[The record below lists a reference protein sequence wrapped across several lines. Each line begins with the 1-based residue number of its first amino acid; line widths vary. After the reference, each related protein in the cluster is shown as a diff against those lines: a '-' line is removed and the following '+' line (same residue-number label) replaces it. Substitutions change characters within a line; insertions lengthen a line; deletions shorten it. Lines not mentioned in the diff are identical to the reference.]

1 MLEEED
7 RWDKLKS
14 WANVQHDIQTR
25 LQAPDKFDQ
34 SVSLH
39 HGPQLYHTLRH
50 PSHIKCMTHFTSNVG
65 ENFVTHYRIGTM
77 DHFSV
82 WNMESRDRDAACNQ
96 RRFNIDAEVTTLM
109 FVPKHRVYLGFG
121 SDLVMRVYTDA
132 MSGCKNVGS
141 IPCDTTILCMSYN
154 KDTDEVYAGG
164 IGVLEKWKFS
174 GSEHSAVA
182 QRGEMFETEL
192 RSDEWVIDI
201 KVDPRNKQMLALT
214 HDGIYVVSF
223 VSMKQ
228 THLLQNRHEGSLR
241 CCSFY
246 KQREYFITGGGDG
259 QVKVWNAVVF
269 TQVHVFYGHRGPITG
284 LQVHSTDPLLFSSS
298 MDGTVQIWRMD
309 NFSKFMRVDL
319 GDGIH
324 QMKLLGDEEFF
335 CQTEK
340 EIRIYNL
347 NQFYTLFAPVES
359 TVFKLQL
366 YPSVHGRASRVLCS
380 TEDGSVRFFSPVTG
394 ATITIVYPMPTF
406 QVLTSFAY
414 NRDKEKLLTI
424 LQNGDVLVFDCTTN
438 PSKAEEVWQAASVDE
453 EVTQLAVMALSY
465 KNLEDE
471 VVREI
476 VVFGGLKNGQVS
488 LLDADCCVMVKNL
501 QAHEGTITCMEATT
515 DIDDRGK
522 QILETNTTLV
532 TGGEEKSL
540 KVWSVIVK
548 PGHSGN
554 KITLEPLIK
563 IPCAGIPDLLS
574 VYENTLC
581 VTINSPDTK
590 LYLRMYRMDGRDLE
604 NVSSLQFTE
613 LHHAQDEEHT
623 QRMTALDKC
632 PLLGL
637 FATASE
643 DGYIKVWNRHNQL
656 VREMYFGEPLYG
668 LCFANARGDLLVGFQ
683 SHVCLIPLTN
693 FFPQNYLELISLQ
706 EFKDDL
712 REPPIPYSSKVKS
725 WFDPSKLPTFS
736 TTLSIRNQEKKD
748 PDIDQDILE
757 DIEDHSDSED
767 SLLDSPT
774 YKNYRLPKSKLNVQ
788 EENLLKELERKR
800 KSVVEPDVMQYTDFT
815 DIFNDLYKAEES
827 PQPTDVE
834 EGFESDIE
842 ETPRTKKSKKEK
854 RRKSMSSIPN
864 IHLLSPFEQALLKRK
879 PIIALDGYIPNSVIR
894 KQLSYRPPTPPQ
906 PQKRKDVW
914 RPKPVPKPMPKKEV
928 EEEEV
933 MDLYEL
939 ARRYRFDAGESDN
952 ESEADEPIVER
963 PCNRGRNKKSKK
975 VKKKVVD
982 DWSDGSDDDDEDEE
996 VIDDLMEDDSGVE
1009 MAESLVGSQ
1018 FSLLASGKP
1027 LQKPLVW
1034 GEPEPS
1040 TKKSILS
1047 PWKKMT
1053 SMVRTTSNLSST
1065 SSKRAYKPPSHR
1077 STPNTPTKYELP
1089 SIVKHQHQHQHFVKS
1104 KAFDFGNVFD
1114 IKGPH
1119 PKSGGPGSRE
1129 RTKSFRLSNMVVDE
1143 DSTDVRF
1150 KEKENRK
1157 KVIQV
1162 NDMEVMHKLMKED
1175 FFRDLKGT
1183 PSYESILQQLLTML
1197 DTDDADLHGK
1207 VCNYI
1212 LEIHEDVGISDVYL
1226 DRIIN
1231 KLSNQLTSGNIQTSI
1246 RKNGLSA
1253 LSVIGKSR
1261 QDVVATILPRLID
1274 SSTDIREEA
1283 AEALAALTGVTN
1295 KTELWNLMEEMG
1307 LQKTYSSKED
1317 EEEALKAL
1325 AMRLDVPYRPDS
1337 FTDWIGDWMD
1347 DMQSPAMYDV
1357 EDDLQLN
1364 DIEKAWGGREK
1375 RWKPESLYLSE
1386 SVSRASNRLK
1396 ELSFISD
1403 KSLLEEDRLS
1413 FLSFQ
1418 SEAEED
1424 SLSDI
1429 SEMEEN
1435 TNPSLEQPPGHLP
1448 GGIGGI
1454 ELCVGNQVLRIP
1466 EKLSQLLQ
1474 DTDPKGLFSHI
1485 QNPGTEEY
1493 TNQMAVIEQILRE
1506 NPDFS
1511 LSDLEFDSDLSGLTG
1526 AETQEEQ
1533 MRTEDSQM
1541 RTQEGQVRSQV
1552 GYSSLQNKLNDNKEW
1567 QNVENAGGTQEQ
1579 GVQVG
1584 NNLELTYEEEDRN
1597 LQKEERSVDGQDG
1610 KDLGGWTPGTTT
1622 RTRMDFRNEL
1632 ENLKESVDGQ
1642 GPQSPRRISRGRSDK
1657 EDTISTQND
1666 GFDPRDPHLHRYY
1679 RNQYKR
1685 PGSGRPIVGKR
1696 GGALDRF
1703 GRLGDVSD
1711 VDGHLRSQGELDS
1724 SITQPEDITT
1734 DSMSGQDSGIGGEL
1748 SVSTTSRS
1756 SKGQLVSSHPS
1767 FLSTERSQGH
1777 SSKGVGRKR
1786 SKLSDWSR
1794 TQLSPV
1800 KSSSS
1805 LHKSAMS
1812 TPRFSRDWQKFF
1824 NTPTAQERKRM
1835 DMVKKDFT
1843 EGKVKHP
1850 VSATINYISDDLPML
1865 PGEAGLRLLH
1875 KVKVGEKVDEKH
1887 EQRHQVEAIPGK
1899 LSSQTKN
1906 ENHGQAQYGIL
1917 SMQWITDIPVTN
1929 APYVST
1935 PRFQP
1940 RSEAGSSMS
1949 QVTERSQDAYTVKSM
1964 GRETSRLPR
1973 LAQKY
1978 SKLNVSSRE
1987 KSRRDTD
1994 DESFYLPS
2002 IPGAYTP
2009 DFVWE
2014 HPLPPPPPRESRT
2027 NVASINKQQEEY
2039 YKYYSL
2045 IKRNM
2050 QKYTSNV
2057 PSLPKVDIKQAIPTS
2072 KLQKSLTKMS
2082 KLSRGPS
2089 LFFPRITLNQ
2099 LISST

>member
-1 MLEEED
+1 MEDEE
-7 RWDKLKS
+7 RWDKVKN
-14 WANVQHDIQTR
+14 WVNVQHDIQTR
-25 LQAPDKFDQ
+25 LQKPDKFDQ
-34 SVSLH
+34 SVTLH

-50 PSHIKCMTHFTSNVG
+50 PAHIKCMTHFTSNVA

-77 DHFSV
+77 DHISI
-82 WNMESRDRDAACNQ
+82 WNMESRERDAVCNQ
-96 RRFNIDAEVTTLM
+96 KRFNIDAELTAMM

-121 SDLVMRVYTDA
+121 SDLIMRVYTDA
-132 MSGCKNVGS
+132 KSGCKNVGS

-164 IGVLEKWKFS
+164 IGILEKWMFS
-174 GSEHSAVA
+174 GSEHAAYV
-182 QRGEMFETEL
+182 QKREKFDTEI

-214 HDGIYVVSF
+214 YDGIYVVSF
-223 VSMKQ
+223 ISMKQ

-259 QVKVWNAVVF
+259 QVKVWNAVFF

-309 NFSKFMRVDL
+309 NFTKFMRVEL
-319 GDGIH
+319 GVGIQ

-359 TVFKLQL
+359 TVFKLKL
-366 YPSVHGRASRVLCS
+366 FPSVRGKPSRVIAS

-394 ATITIVYPMPTF
+394 ATITMIYPMPTF
-406 QVLTSFAY
+406 QVFSSFAY

-424 LQNGDVLVFDCTTN
+424 LQNGDVLVFNCDTN
-438 PSKAEEVWQAASVDE
+438 PCKAEEVWQPASPDE
-453 EVTQLAVMALSY
+453 EVTELSIMALSY
-465 KNLEDE
+465 SDIDGESTRE
-471 VVREI
+471 TVVL
-476 VVFGGLKNGQVS
+476 GGLKNGQIS
-488 LLDADCCVMVKNL
+488 LLDADQCVMVKNL
-501 QAHEGTITCMEATT
+501 QAHEGAITCMEAIT
-515 DIDDRGK
+515 DIDDSGF
-522 QILETNTTLV
+522 QILETNSTLV
-532 TGGEEKSL
+532 TGGQEKSL
-540 KVWSVIVK
+540 KVWSVKVK

-554 KITLEPLIK
+554 KIILEQLVK
-563 IPCAGIPDLLS
+563 IPCDGIPNLLS

-581 VTINSPDTK
+581 VTIDSPDTK
-590 LYLRMYRMDGRDLE
+590 LLLRMYRIDGRDLE
-604 NVSSLQFTE
+604 TTSSIHYTE
-613 LHHAQDEEHT
+613 LYHAQDEEHT
-623 QRMTALDKC
+623 ERMTALDKC
-632 PLLGL
+632 PLLGF

-656 VREMYFGEPLYG
+656 VREMYFGEPLFG
-668 LCFANARGDLLVGFQ
+668 LCFANARGDLLLGFQ
-683 SHVCLIPLTN
+683 NHICLIPLTN
-693 FFPQNYLELISLQ
+693 FFPQNYLELISHQ
-706 EFKDDL
+706 EFRDDL

-725 WFDPSKLPTFS
+725 WFDPSKLPIFS
-736 TTLSIRNQEKKD
+736 TNLTIRHQEKQD
-748 PDIDQDILE
+748 EDIDQGILE
-757 DIEDHSDSED
+757 DIEDLSDSDD
-767 SLLDSPT
+767 SFDVPVR
-774 YKNYRLPKSKLNVQ
+774 KNFRLPKSKLNL
-788 EENLLKELERKR
+788 EEEKILKELDKKR
-800 KSVVEPDVMQYTDFT
+800 HSISVEEPDFSQYMDST

-827 PQPTDVE
+827 PQPSDKEGIETDT
-834 EGFESDIE
+834 E
-842 ETPRTKKSKKEK
+842 ETPPKKSKKEK
-854 RRKSMSSIPN
+854 RRKSISSIPN
-864 IHLLSPFEQALLKRK
+864 IHMLTPFEQALLKRR

-894 KQLSYRPPTPPQ
+894 KQLGYRPPTPPQ
-906 PQKRKDVW
+906 IQKRQAVW
-914 RPKPVPKPMPKKEV
+914 RPKPVPKPLPQKEV

-952 ESEADEPIVER
+952 ESEADEPIVTR
-963 PCNRGRNKKSKK
+963 PTNRGGRNKRRQ
-975 VKKKVVD
+975 VKKRVKD
-982 DWSDGSDDDDEDEE
+982 DWSDGSEDDDDEEDDEE
-996 VIDDLMEDDSGVE
+996 VIDDFKEDDSGVD

-1018 FSLLASGKP
+1018 FSLLATGKA
-1027 LQKPLVW
+1027 LKGQKPLVW
-1034 GEPEPS
+1034 GEPESS
-1040 TKKSILS
+1040 TKKSILT

-1053 SMVRTTSNLSST
+1053 SMVRTSSNLSST
-1065 SSKRAYKPPSHR
+1065 SSKRAYKPTSRR
-1077 STPNTPTKYELP
+1077 STPNTPTKYEHP
-1089 SIVKHQHQHQHFVKS
+1089 SIIKHQHQNQHFVKS
-1104 KAFDFGNVFD
+1104 KAFEFGNVFS
-1114 IKGPH
+1114 PH

-1212 LEIHEDVGISDVYL
+1212 LEIHNDVGISDVYL

-1231 KLSNQLTSGNIQTSI
+1231 KLSNQLSAGNSVSTSI

-1283 AEALAALTGVTN
+1283 AEALAQLTGVTN
-1295 KTELWNLMEEMG
+1295 KTELWSLMEDMG
-1307 LQKTYSSKED
+1307 LQKSYSSKED

-1337 FTDWIGDWMD
+1337 FADWIGDWMD
-1347 DMQSPAMYDV
+1347 DLQSPAMYDM
-1357 EDDLQLN
+1357 EDDLMLN
-1364 DIEKAWGGREK
+1364 DIEKAWDGREK

-1403 KSLLEEDRLS
+1403 KSRQ
-1413 FLSFQ
+1413 F
-1418 SEAEED
+1418 
-1424 SLSDI
+1424 
-1429 SEMEEN
+1429 
-1435 TNPSLEQPPGHLP
+1435 
-1448 GGIGGI
+1448 
-1454 ELCVGNQVLRIP
+1454 
-1466 EKLSQLLQ
+1466 
-1474 DTDPKGLFSHI
+1474 
-1485 QNPGTEEY
+1485 
-1493 TNQMAVIEQILRE
+1493 
-1506 NPDFS
+1506 
-1511 LSDLEFDSDLSGLTG
+1511 
-1526 AETQEEQ
+1526 
-1533 MRTEDSQM
+1533 
-1541 RTQEGQVRSQV
+1541 
-1552 GYSSLQNKLNDNKEW
+1552 
-1567 QNVENAGGTQEQ
+1567 
-1579 GVQVG
+1579 
-1584 NNLELTYEEEDRN
+1584 
-1597 LQKEERSVDGQDG
+1597 
-1610 KDLGGWTPGTTT
+1610 TPGRTS
-1622 RTRMDFRNEL
+1622 RTRLEYRNEL
-1632 ENLKESVDGQ
+1632 ENLRESVDGQ
-1642 GPQSPRRISRGRSDK
+1642 RSQTPRKYSRGRLDNSNL
-1657 EDTISTQND
+1657 ISSQND
-1666 GFDPRDPHLHRYY
+1666 GSECSYTSEMDDWFDPRDPHLHKYY
-1679 RNQYKR
+1679 RNQYRR
-1685 PGSGRPIVGKR
+1685 PGSGRPIGKR
-1696 GGALDRF
+1696 GKVFDKF
-1703 GRLGDVSD
+1703 GNLRDDVEDDSLLGSSGEYSEQT
-1711 VDGHLRSQGELDS
+1711 VDGAPL
-1724 SITQPEDITT
+1724 PEDSTKETI
-1734 DSMSGQDSGIGGEL
+1734 SVQDSGIGRDISE
-1748 SVSTTSRS
+1748 STTSRS
-1756 SKGQLVSSHPS
+1756 SKGQPFMTH
-1767 FLSTERSQGH
+1767 TERSSQGH
-1777 SSKGVGRKR
+1777 HSKGRKR

-1805 LHKSAMS
+1805 HYKSTMS

-1824 NTPTAQERKRM
+1824 DTPTALERKRM
-1835 DMVKKDFT
+1835 DMVRKDFT
-1843 EGKVKHP
+1843 EGKVKQQVP
-1850 VSATINYISDDLPML
+1850 ATITYISNDLPML
-1865 PGEAGLRLLH
+1865 PGEAGLRLLST
-1875 KVKVGEKVDEKH
+1875 VKVGEKMEGSKQ
-1887 EQRHQVEAIPGK
+1887 EMRHQVEAIPGK

-1906 ENHGQAQYGIL
+1906 ENHGQSQYGIL
-1917 SMQWITDIPVTN
+1917 SMQWITDIPVSN
-1929 APYVST
+1929 APVAST
-1935 PRFQP
+1935 PRAYL
-1940 RSEAGSSMS
+1940 RSESSTS
-1949 QVTERSQDAYTVKSM
+1949 QVTDRSMDANTVKSM
-1964 GRETSRLPR
+1964 GRNTSRLPR

-1978 SKLNVSSRE
+1978 SKTNVSSRE
-1987 KSRRDTD
+1987 KSRRDTE
-1994 DESFYLPS
+1994 DESFYLPT
-2002 IPGAYTP
+2002 IPGAYSP

-2027 NVASINKQQEEY
+2027 NVASIRKDHEEY
-2039 YKYYSL
+2039 CKYYSL

-2050 QKYTSNV
+2050 QKYTSTV

>member
-1 MLEEED
+1 MEDEE
-7 RWDKLKS
+7 RWDKVKN
-14 WANVQHDIQTR
+14 WVNVQHDIQTR
-25 LQAPDKFDQ
+25 LQKPDKFDQ
-34 SVSLH
+34 SVTLY

-50 PSHIKCMTHFTSNVG
+50 PAHIKCMTHFTSNVA

-77 DHFSV
+77 DHISI
-82 WNMESRDRDAACNQ
+82 WNMESRERDAVCNQ
-96 RRFNIDAEVTTLM
+96 KRFNIDAELTAMM

-121 SDLVMRVYTDA
+121 SDLIMRVYTDA
-132 MSGCKNVGS
+132 KSGCKNVGS

-164 IGVLEKWKFS
+164 IGILEKWMFS
-174 GSEHSAVA
+174 GSEHAAYV
-182 QRGEMFETEL
+182 QKREKFDTEI

-214 HDGIYVVSF
+214 YDGIYVVSF
-223 VSMKQ
+223 ISMKQ

-259 QVKVWNAVVF
+259 QVKVWNAVFF

-309 NFSKFMRVDL
+309 NFTKFMRVEL
-319 GDGIH
+319 GVGIQ

-359 TVFKLQL
+359 TVFKLKL
-366 YPSVHGRASRVLCS
+366 FPSVRGKPSRVIAS

-394 ATITIVYPMPTF
+394 ATITMIYPMPTF
-406 QVLTSFAY
+406 QVFSSFAY

-424 LQNGDVLVFDCTTN
+424 LQNGDVLVFNCDTN
-438 PSKAEEVWQAASVDE
+438 PCKAEEVWQPASPDE
-453 EVTQLAVMALSY
+453 EVTELSIMALSY
-465 KNLEDE
+465 SDIDGESTRE
-471 VVREI
+471 TVVL
-476 VVFGGLKNGQVS
+476 GGLKNGQIS
-488 LLDADCCVMVKNL
+488 LLDADQCVMIKNL
-501 QAHEGTITCMEATT
+501 QAHEGTITCMEAIT
-515 DIDDRGK
+515 DIDDSGF
-522 QILETNTTLV
+522 QILETNSTLV
-532 TGGEEKSL
+532 TGGQEKSL
-540 KVWSVIVK
+540 KVWSVKVK

-554 KITLEPLIK
+554 KIILEQLVK
-563 IPCAGIPDLLS
+563 IPCDGIPNLLS

-581 VTINSPDTK
+581 VTIDSPDTK
-590 LYLRMYRMDGRDLE
+590 LLLRMYRIDGRDLE
-604 NVSSLQFTE
+604 TTSSIHYTE
-613 LHHAQDEEHT
+613 LYHAQDEEHT
-623 QRMTALDKC
+623 ERMTALDKC
-632 PLLGL
+632 PLLGF

-656 VREMYFGEPLYG
+656 VREMYFGEPLFG
-668 LCFANARGDLLVGFQ
+668 LCFANARGDLLLGFQ
-683 SHVCLIPLTN
+683 NHICLIPLTN
-693 FFPQNYLELISLQ
+693 FFPQNYLELISHQ
-706 EFKDDL
+706 EFRDDL

-725 WFDPSKLPTFS
+725 WFDPSKLPIFS
-736 TTLSIRNQEKKD
+736 TNLTIRHQEKQD
-748 PDIDQDILE
+748 EDIDQGILE
-757 DIEDHSDSED
+757 DIEDLSDSDD
-767 SLLDSPT
+767 SFDVPVR
-774 YKNYRLPKSKLNVQ
+774 KNFRLPKSKLNL
-788 EENLLKELERKR
+788 EEEKILKELDKKR
-800 KSVVEPDVMQYTDFT
+800 HSISVEEPDFSQYMDST

-827 PQPTDVE
+827 PQPSDKEGIETDT
-834 EGFESDIE
+834 E
-842 ETPRTKKSKKEK
+842 ETPPSKKSKKEK
-854 RRKSMSSIPN
+854 RRKSISSIPN
-864 IHLLSPFEQALLKRK
+864 IHMLTPFEQALLKRR

-894 KQLSYRPPTPPQ
+894 KQLGYRPPTPPQ
-906 PQKRKDVW
+906 IQKRQAVW
-914 RPKPVPKPMPKKEV
+914 RPKPVPKPLPQKEV

-952 ESEADEPIVER
+952 ESEADEPIVTR
-963 PCNRGRNKKSKK
+963 PTNRGGRNKRRQ
-975 VKKKVVD
+975 VKKRVKD
-982 DWSDGSDDDDEDEE
+982 DWSDGSEDDDDEEDDEE
-996 VIDDLMEDDSGVE
+996 VIDDFKEDDSGVD

-1018 FSLLASGKP
+1018 FSLLATGKA
-1027 LQKPLVW
+1027 LKGQKPLVW
-1034 GEPEPS
+1034 GEPESS
-1040 TKKSILS
+1040 TKKSILT

-1053 SMVRTTSNLSST
+1053 SMVRTSSNLSST
-1065 SSKRAYKPPSHR
+1065 SSKRAYKPTSRR
-1077 STPNTPTKYELP
+1077 STPNTPTKYEHP
-1089 SIVKHQHQHQHFVKS
+1089 SIIKHQHQNQHFVKS
-1104 KAFDFGNVFD
+1104 KAFEFGNVFS
-1114 IKGPH
+1114 PQ

-1175 FFRDLKGT
+1175 FFCDLKGT

-1212 LEIHEDVGISDVYL
+1212 LEIHNDVGISDVYL

-1231 KLSNQLTSGNIQTSI
+1231 KLSNQLSAGNSVSTSI

-1283 AEALAALTGVTN
+1283 AEALAQLTGVTN
-1295 KTELWNLMEEMG
+1295 KTELWSLMEDMG
-1307 LQKTYSSKED
+1307 LQKSYSSKED

-1337 FTDWIGDWMD
+1337 FADWIGDWMD
-1347 DMQSPAMYDV
+1347 DLQSPAMYDM
-1357 EDDLQLN
+1357 EDDLMLN
-1364 DIEKAWGGREK
+1364 DIEKAWDGREK

-1403 KSLLEEDRLS
+1403 KSLLEEEQLS
-1413 FLSFQ
+1413 FISYQ
-1418 SEAEED
+1418 SEAEDEAEEED
-1424 SLSDI
+1424 DLASELSCI
-1429 SEMEEN
+1429 EEGP
-1435 TNPSLEQPPGHLP
+1435 PSIEQSPGPQQEGMKQLSM
-1448 GGIGGI
+1448 GS
-1454 ELCVGNQVLRIP
+1454 QVLRIS
-1466 EKLSQLLQ
+1466 EKLSQMLQ
-1474 DTDPKGLFSHI
+1474 DTDPQGIFSQVH
-1485 QNPGTEEY
+1485 PPDSEGY
-1493 TNQMAVIEQILRE
+1493 ARQMSIIEQILKE
-1506 NPDFS
+1506 NPDFH
-1511 LSDLEFDSDLSGLTG
+1511 LSDLEFDSDMSNLTRG
-1526 AETQEEQ
+1526 
-1533 MRTEDSQM
+1533 
-1541 RTQEGQVRSQV
+1541 RTQEDGEKAPSESVNTRR
-1552 GYSSLQNKLNDNKEW
+1552 
-1567 QNVENAGGTQEQ
+1567 QEFDVVDGHTK
-1579 GVQVG
+1579 GVQVEKS
-1584 NNLELTYEEEDRN
+1584 LEEMILLEQSNRTDNTCIAE
-1597 LQKEERSVDGQDG
+1597 KMERSSSVHKETESGQF
-1610 KDLGGWTPGTTT
+1610 TPGRTS
-1622 RTRMDFRNEL
+1622 RTRLEYRSEL
-1632 ENLKESVDGQ
+1632 ENLRESVDGQ
-1642 GPQSPRRISRGRSDK
+1642 RSQTPRKYSRGRLDNSNL
-1657 EDTISTQND
+1657 ISSQND

-1685 PGSGRPIVGKR
+1685 PGSGRPIGKR
-1696 GGALDRF
+1696 GKVYDKF
-1703 GRLGDVSD
+1703 GNLRDDVEDDSLLGSSGEYSEQI
-1711 VDGHLRSQGELDS
+1711 VDDAPL
-1724 SITQPEDITT
+1724 PEDSTKET
-1734 DSMSGQDSGIGGEL
+1734 VSVQDSGIGRDISE
-1748 SVSTTSRS
+1748 STTSRS
-1756 SKGQLVSSHPS
+1756 SKGQP
-1767 FLSTERSQGH
+1767 FLTHTERSSQGH
-1777 SSKGVGRKR
+1777 HSKGRKR

-1805 LHKSAMS
+1805 HYKSTMS

-1824 NTPTAQERKRM
+1824 DTPTALERKRM
-1835 DMVKKDFT
+1835 DMVRKDFT
-1843 EGKVKHP
+1843 EGKVKQQVP
-1850 VSATINYISDDLPML
+1850 ATITYISNDLPML
-1865 PGEAGLRLLH
+1865 PGEAGLRLLST
-1875 KVKVGEKVDEKH
+1875 VKVGEKMEGSKQ
-1887 EQRHQVEAIPGK
+1887 EMRHQVEAIPGK

-1906 ENHGQAQYGIL
+1906 ENHGQSQYGIL
-1917 SMQWITDIPVTN
+1917 SMQWITDIPISN
-1929 APYVST
+1929 APVAST
-1935 PRFQP
+1935 PRAYP
-1940 RSEAGSSMS
+1940 RSESSTS
-1949 QVTERSQDAYTVKSM
+1949 QVTDRSMDANTVKSM
-1964 GRETSRLPR
+1964 GRNTSRLPR

-1978 SKLNVSSRE
+1978 SKTNVSSRE
-1987 KSRRDTD
+1987 KSRRDTE
-1994 DESFYLPS
+1994 DESFYLPT
-2002 IPGAYTP
+2002 IPGAYSP

-2027 NVASINKQQEEY
+2027 NVASIRKDHEEY
-2039 YKYYSL
+2039 CKYYSL

-2050 QKYTSNV
+2050 QKYTSTV

>member
-1 MLEEED
+1 MEDEE
-7 RWDKLKS
+7 RWDKVKN
-14 WANVQHDIQTR
+14 WVNVQHDIQTR
-25 LQAPDKFDQ
+25 LQKPDKFDQ
-34 SVSLH
+34 SVTLH

-50 PSHIKCMTHFTSNVG
+50 PAHIKCMTHFTSNVA

-77 DHFSV
+77 DHISI
-82 WNMESRDRDAACNQ
+82 WNMESRERDAVCNQ
-96 RRFNIDAEVTTLM
+96 KRFNIDAELTAMM

-121 SDLVMRVYTDA
+121 SDLIMRVYTDA
-132 MSGCKNVGS
+132 KSGCKNVGS

-164 IGVLEKWKFS
+164 IGILEKWMFS
-174 GSEHSAVA
+174 GSEHAAYV
-182 QRGEMFETEL
+182 QKREKFDTEI

-214 HDGIYVVSF
+214 YDGIYVVSF
-223 VSMKQ
+223 ISMKQ

-259 QVKVWNAVVF
+259 QVKVWNAVFF

-309 NFSKFMRVDL
+309 NFTKFMRVEL
-319 GDGIH
+319 GVGIQ

-359 TVFKLQL
+359 TVFKLKL
-366 YPSVHGRASRVLCS
+366 FPSVRGKPSRVIAS

-394 ATITIVYPMPTF
+394 ATITMIYPMPTF
-406 QVLTSFAY
+406 QVFSSFAY

-424 LQNGDVLVFDCTTN
+424 LQNGDVLVFNCDTN
-438 PSKAEEVWQAASVDE
+438 PCKAEEVWQPASPDE
-453 EVTQLAVMALSY
+453 EVTELSIMALSY
-465 KNLEDE
+465 SDIDGESTRE
-471 VVREI
+471 TVVL
-476 VVFGGLKNGQVS
+476 GGLKNGQIS
-488 LLDADCCVMVKNL
+488 LLDADQCVMVKNL
-501 QAHEGTITCMEATT
+501 QAHEGAITCMEAIT
-515 DIDDRGK
+515 DIDDSGF
-522 QILETNTTLV
+522 QILETNSTLV
-532 TGGEEKSL
+532 TGGQEKSL
-540 KVWSVIVK
+540 KVWSVKVK

-554 KITLEPLIK
+554 KIILEQLVK
-563 IPCAGIPDLLS
+563 IPCDGIPNLLS

-581 VTINSPDTK
+581 VTIDSPDTK
-590 LYLRMYRMDGRDLE
+590 LLLRMYRIDGRDLE
-604 NVSSLQFTE
+604 TTSSIHYTE
-613 LHHAQDEEHT
+613 LYHAQDEEHT
-623 QRMTALDKC
+623 ERMTALDKC
-632 PLLGL
+632 PLLGF

-656 VREMYFGEPLYG
+656 VREMYFGEPLFG
-668 LCFANARGDLLVGFQ
+668 LCFANARGDLLLGFQ
-683 SHVCLIPLTN
+683 NHICLIPLTN
-693 FFPQNYLELISLQ
+693 FFPQNYLELISHQ
-706 EFKDDL
+706 EFRDDL

-725 WFDPSKLPTFS
+725 WFDPSKLPIFS
-736 TTLSIRNQEKKD
+736 TNLTIRHQEKQD
-748 PDIDQDILE
+748 EDIDQGILE
-757 DIEDHSDSED
+757 DIEDLSDSDD
-767 SLLDSPT
+767 SFDVPVR
-774 YKNYRLPKSKLNVQ
+774 KNFRLPKSKLNL
-788 EENLLKELERKR
+788 EEEKILKELDKKR
-800 KSVVEPDVMQYTDFT
+800 HSISVEEPDFSQYMDST

-827 PQPTDVE
+827 PQPSDKEGIETDT
-834 EGFESDIE
+834 E
-842 ETPRTKKSKKEK
+842 ETPPKKSKKEK
-854 RRKSMSSIPN
+854 RRKSISSIPN
-864 IHLLSPFEQALLKRK
+864 IHMLTPFEQALLKRR

-894 KQLSYRPPTPPQ
+894 KQLGYRPPTPPQ
-906 PQKRKDVW
+906 IQKRQAVW
-914 RPKPVPKPMPKKEV
+914 RPKPVPKPLPQKEV

-952 ESEADEPIVER
+952 ESEADEPIVTR
-963 PCNRGRNKKSKK
+963 PTNRGGRNKRRQ
-975 VKKKVVD
+975 VKKRVKD
-982 DWSDGSDDDDEDEE
+982 DWSDGSEDDDDEEDDEE
-996 VIDDLMEDDSGVE
+996 VIDDFKEDDSGVD

-1018 FSLLASGKP
+1018 FSLLATGKA
-1027 LQKPLVW
+1027 LKGQKPLVW
-1034 GEPEPS
+1034 GEPESS
-1040 TKKSILS
+1040 TKKSILT

-1053 SMVRTTSNLSST
+1053 SMVRTSSNLSST
-1065 SSKRAYKPPSHR
+1065 SSKRAYKPTSRR
-1077 STPNTPTKYELP
+1077 STPNTPTKYEHP
-1089 SIVKHQHQHQHFVKS
+1089 SIIKHQHQNQHFVKS
-1104 KAFDFGNVFD
+1104 KAFEFGNVFS
-1114 IKGPH
+1114 PH

-1212 LEIHEDVGISDVYL
+1212 LEIHNDVGISDVYL

-1231 KLSNQLTSGNIQTSI
+1231 KLSNQLSAGNSVSTSI

-1283 AEALAALTGVTN
+1283 AEALAQLTGVTN
-1295 KTELWNLMEEMG
+1295 KTELWSLMEDMG
-1307 LQKTYSSKED
+1307 LQKSYSSKED

-1337 FTDWIGDWMD
+1337 FADWIGDWMD
-1347 DMQSPAMYDV
+1347 DLQSPAMYDM
-1357 EDDLQLN
+1357 EDDLMLN
-1364 DIEKAWGGREK
+1364 DIEKAWDGREK

-1403 KSLLEEDRLS
+1403 KSRQ
-1413 FLSFQ
+1413 F
-1418 SEAEED
+1418 
-1424 SLSDI
+1424 
-1429 SEMEEN
+1429 
-1435 TNPSLEQPPGHLP
+1435 
-1448 GGIGGI
+1448 
-1454 ELCVGNQVLRIP
+1454 
-1466 EKLSQLLQ
+1466 
-1474 DTDPKGLFSHI
+1474 
-1485 QNPGTEEY
+1485 
-1493 TNQMAVIEQILRE
+1493 
-1506 NPDFS
+1506 
-1511 LSDLEFDSDLSGLTG
+1511 
-1526 AETQEEQ
+1526 
-1533 MRTEDSQM
+1533 
-1541 RTQEGQVRSQV
+1541 
-1552 GYSSLQNKLNDNKEW
+1552 
-1567 QNVENAGGTQEQ
+1567 
-1579 GVQVG
+1579 
-1584 NNLELTYEEEDRN
+1584 
-1597 LQKEERSVDGQDG
+1597 
-1610 KDLGGWTPGTTT
+1610 TPGRTS
-1622 RTRMDFRNEL
+1622 RTRLEYRNEL
-1632 ENLKESVDGQ
+1632 ENLRESVDGQ
-1642 GPQSPRRISRGRSDK
+1642 RSQTPRKYSRGR
-1657 EDTISTQND
+1657 
-1666 GFDPRDPHLHRYY
+1666 FDPRDPHLHKYY
-1679 RNQYKR
+1679 RNQYRR
-1685 PGSGRPIVGKR
+1685 PGSGRPIGKR
-1696 GGALDRF
+1696 GKVFDKF
-1703 GRLGDVSD
+1703 GNLRDDVEDDSLLGSSGEYSEQT
-1711 VDGHLRSQGELDS
+1711 VDGAPL
-1724 SITQPEDITT
+1724 PEDSTKETI
-1734 DSMSGQDSGIGGEL
+1734 SVQDSGIGRDISE
-1748 SVSTTSRS
+1748 STTSRS
-1756 SKGQLVSSHPS
+1756 SKGQPFMTH
-1767 FLSTERSQGH
+1767 TERSSQGH
-1777 SSKGVGRKR
+1777 HSKGRKR

-1805 LHKSAMS
+1805 HYKSTMS

-1824 NTPTAQERKRM
+1824 DTPTALERKRM
-1835 DMVKKDFT
+1835 DMVRKDFT
-1843 EGKVKHP
+1843 EGKVKQQVP
-1850 VSATINYISDDLPML
+1850 ATITYISNDLPML
-1865 PGEAGLRLLH
+1865 PGEAGLRLLST
-1875 KVKVGEKVDEKH
+1875 VKVGEKMEGSKQ
-1887 EQRHQVEAIPGK
+1887 EMRHQVEAIPGK

-1906 ENHGQAQYGIL
+1906 ENHGQSQYGIL
-1917 SMQWITDIPVTN
+1917 SMQWITDIPVSN
-1929 APYVST
+1929 APVAST
-1935 PRFQP
+1935 PRAYL
-1940 RSEAGSSMS
+1940 RSESSTS
-1949 QVTERSQDAYTVKSM
+1949 QVTDRSMDANTVKSM
-1964 GRETSRLPR
+1964 GRNTSRLPR

-1978 SKLNVSSRE
+1978 SKTNVSSRE
-1987 KSRRDTD
+1987 KSRRDTE
-1994 DESFYLPS
+1994 DESFYLPT
-2002 IPGAYTP
+2002 IPGAYSP

-2027 NVASINKQQEEY
+2027 NVASIRKDHEEY
-2039 YKYYSL
+2039 CKYYSL

-2050 QKYTSNV
+2050 QKYTSTV

>member
-1 MLEEED
+1 MEDEE
-7 RWDKLKS
+7 RWDKVKN
-14 WANVQHDIQTR
+14 WVNVQHDIQTR
-25 LQAPDKFDQ
+25 LQKPDKFDQ
-34 SVSLH
+34 SVTLY

-50 PSHIKCMTHFTSNVG
+50 PAHIKCMTHFTSNVA

-77 DHFSV
+77 DHISI
-82 WNMESRDRDAACNQ
+82 WNMESRERDAVCNQ
-96 RRFNIDAEVTTLM
+96 KRFNIDAELTAMM

-121 SDLVMRVYTDA
+121 SDLIMRVYTDA
-132 MSGCKNVGS
+132 KSGCKNVGS

-164 IGVLEKWKFS
+164 IGILEKWMFS
-174 GSEHSAVA
+174 GSEHAAYV
-182 QRGEMFETEL
+182 QKREKFDTEI

-214 HDGIYVVSF
+214 YDGIYVVSF
-223 VSMKQ
+223 ISMKQ

-259 QVKVWNAVVF
+259 QVKVWNAVFF

-309 NFSKFMRVDL
+309 NFTKFMRVEL
-319 GDGIH
+319 GVGIQ

-359 TVFKLQL
+359 TVFKLKL
-366 YPSVHGRASRVLCS
+366 FPSVRGKPSRVIAS

-394 ATITIVYPMPTF
+394 ATITMIYPMPTF
-406 QVLTSFAY
+406 QVFSSFAY

-424 LQNGDVLVFDCTTN
+424 LQNGDVLVFNCDTN
-438 PSKAEEVWQAASVDE
+438 PCKAEEVWQPASPDE
-453 EVTQLAVMALSY
+453 EVTELSIMALSY
-465 KNLEDE
+465 SDIDGESTRE
-471 VVREI
+471 TVVL
-476 VVFGGLKNGQVS
+476 GGLKNGQIS
-488 LLDADCCVMVKNL
+488 LLDADQCVMIKNL
-501 QAHEGTITCMEATT
+501 QAHEGTITCMEAIT
-515 DIDDRGK
+515 DIDDSGF
-522 QILETNTTLV
+522 QILETNSTLV
-532 TGGEEKSL
+532 TGGQEKSL
-540 KVWSVIVK
+540 KVWSVKVK

-554 KITLEPLIK
+554 KIILEQLVK
-563 IPCAGIPDLLS
+563 IPCDGIPNLLS

-581 VTINSPDTK
+581 VTIDSPDTK
-590 LYLRMYRMDGRDLE
+590 LLLRMYRIDGRDLE
-604 NVSSLQFTE
+604 TTSSIHYTE
-613 LHHAQDEEHT
+613 LYHAQDEEHT
-623 QRMTALDKC
+623 ERMTALDKC
-632 PLLGL
+632 PLLGF

-656 VREMYFGEPLYG
+656 VREMYFGEPLFG
-668 LCFANARGDLLVGFQ
+668 LCFANARGDLLLGFQ
-683 SHVCLIPLTN
+683 NHICLIPLTN
-693 FFPQNYLELISLQ
+693 FFPQNYLELISHQ
-706 EFKDDL
+706 EFRDDL

-725 WFDPSKLPTFS
+725 WFDPSKLPIFS
-736 TTLSIRNQEKKD
+736 TNLTIRHQEKQD
-748 PDIDQDILE
+748 EDIDQGILE
-757 DIEDHSDSED
+757 DIEDLSDSDD
-767 SLLDSPT
+767 SFDVPVR
-774 YKNYRLPKSKLNVQ
+774 KNFRLPKSKLNL
-788 EENLLKELERKR
+788 EEEKILKELDKKR
-800 KSVVEPDVMQYTDFT
+800 HSISVEEPDFSQYMDST

-827 PQPTDVE
+827 PQPSDKEGIETDT
-834 EGFESDIE
+834 E
-842 ETPRTKKSKKEK
+842 ETPPSKKSKKEK
-854 RRKSMSSIPN
+854 RRKSISSIPN
-864 IHLLSPFEQALLKRK
+864 IHMLTPFEQALLKRR

-894 KQLSYRPPTPPQ
+894 KQLGYRPPTPPQ
-906 PQKRKDVW
+906 IQKRQAVW
-914 RPKPVPKPMPKKEV
+914 RPKPVPKPLPQKEV

-952 ESEADEPIVER
+952 ESEADEPIVTR
-963 PCNRGRNKKSKK
+963 PTNRGGRNKRRQ
-975 VKKKVVD
+975 VKKRVKD
-982 DWSDGSDDDDEDEE
+982 DWSDGSEDDDDEEDDEE
-996 VIDDLMEDDSGVE
+996 VIDDFKEDDSGVD

-1018 FSLLASGKP
+1018 FSLLATGKA
-1027 LQKPLVW
+1027 LKGQKPLVW
-1034 GEPEPS
+1034 GEPESS
-1040 TKKSILS
+1040 TKKSILT

-1053 SMVRTTSNLSST
+1053 SMVRTSSNLSST
-1065 SSKRAYKPPSHR
+1065 SSKRAYKPTSRR
-1077 STPNTPTKYELP
+1077 STPNTPTKYEHP
-1089 SIVKHQHQHQHFVKS
+1089 SIIKHQHQNQHFVKS
-1104 KAFDFGNVFD
+1104 KAFEFGNVFS
-1114 IKGPH
+1114 PQ

-1175 FFRDLKGT
+1175 FFCDLKGT

-1212 LEIHEDVGISDVYL
+1212 LEIHNDVGISDVYL

-1231 KLSNQLTSGNIQTSI
+1231 KLSNQLSAGNSVSTSI

-1283 AEALAALTGVTN
+1283 AEALAQLTGVTN
-1295 KTELWNLMEEMG
+1295 KTELWSLMEDMG
-1307 LQKTYSSKED
+1307 LQKSYSSKED

-1337 FTDWIGDWMD
+1337 FADWIGDWMD
-1347 DMQSPAMYDV
+1347 DLQSPAMYDM
-1357 EDDLQLN
+1357 EDDLMLN
-1364 DIEKAWGGREK
+1364 DIEKAWDGREK

-1403 KSLLEEDRLS
+1403 KSRQ
-1413 FLSFQ
+1413 F
-1418 SEAEED
+1418 
-1424 SLSDI
+1424 
-1429 SEMEEN
+1429 
-1435 TNPSLEQPPGHLP
+1435 
-1448 GGIGGI
+1448 
-1454 ELCVGNQVLRIP
+1454 
-1466 EKLSQLLQ
+1466 
-1474 DTDPKGLFSHI
+1474 
-1485 QNPGTEEY
+1485 
-1493 TNQMAVIEQILRE
+1493 
-1506 NPDFS
+1506 
-1511 LSDLEFDSDLSGLTG
+1511 
-1526 AETQEEQ
+1526 
-1533 MRTEDSQM
+1533 
-1541 RTQEGQVRSQV
+1541 
-1552 GYSSLQNKLNDNKEW
+1552 
-1567 QNVENAGGTQEQ
+1567 
-1579 GVQVG
+1579 
-1584 NNLELTYEEEDRN
+1584 
-1597 LQKEERSVDGQDG
+1597 
-1610 KDLGGWTPGTTT
+1610 TPGRTS
-1622 RTRMDFRNEL
+1622 RTRLEYRSEL
-1632 ENLKESVDGQ
+1632 ENLRESVDGQ
-1642 GPQSPRRISRGRSDK
+1642 RSQTPRKYSRGR
-1657 EDTISTQND
+1657 
-1666 GFDPRDPHLHRYY
+1666 FDPRDPHLHRYY

-1685 PGSGRPIVGKR
+1685 PGSGRPIGKR
-1696 GGALDRF
+1696 GKVYDKF
-1703 GRLGDVSD
+1703 GNLRDDVEDDSLLGSSGEYSEQI
-1711 VDGHLRSQGELDS
+1711 VDDAPL
-1724 SITQPEDITT
+1724 PEDSTKET
-1734 DSMSGQDSGIGGEL
+1734 VSVQDSGIGRDISE
-1748 SVSTTSRS
+1748 STTSRS
-1756 SKGQLVSSHPS
+1756 SKGQP
-1767 FLSTERSQGH
+1767 FLTHTERSSQGH
-1777 SSKGVGRKR
+1777 HSKGRKR

-1805 LHKSAMS
+1805 HYKSTMS

-1824 NTPTAQERKRM
+1824 DTPTALERKRM
-1835 DMVKKDFT
+1835 DMVRKDFT
-1843 EGKVKHP
+1843 EGKVKQQVP
-1850 VSATINYISDDLPML
+1850 ATITYISNDLPML
-1865 PGEAGLRLLH
+1865 PGEAGLRLLST
-1875 KVKVGEKVDEKH
+1875 VKVGEKMEGSKQ
-1887 EQRHQVEAIPGK
+1887 EMRHQVEAIPGK

-1906 ENHGQAQYGIL
+1906 ENHGQSQYGIL
-1917 SMQWITDIPVTN
+1917 SMQWITDIPISN
-1929 APYVST
+1929 APVAST
-1935 PRFQP
+1935 PRAYP
-1940 RSEAGSSMS
+1940 RSESSTS
-1949 QVTERSQDAYTVKSM
+1949 QVTDRSMDANTVKSM
-1964 GRETSRLPR
+1964 GRNTSRLPR

-1978 SKLNVSSRE
+1978 SKTNVSSRE
-1987 KSRRDTD
+1987 KSRRDTE
-1994 DESFYLPS
+1994 DESFYLPT
-2002 IPGAYTP
+2002 IPGAYSP

-2027 NVASINKQQEEY
+2027 NVASIRKDHEEY
-2039 YKYYSL
+2039 CKYYSL

-2050 QKYTSNV
+2050 QKYTSTV

>member
-1 MLEEED
+1 MEDEE
-7 RWDKLKS
+7 RWDKVKN
-14 WANVQHDIQTR
+14 WVNVQHDIQTR
-25 LQAPDKFDQ
+25 LQKPDKFDQ
-34 SVSLH
+34 SVTLH

-50 PSHIKCMTHFTSNVG
+50 PAHIKCMTHFTSNVA

-77 DHFSV
+77 DHISI
-82 WNMESRDRDAACNQ
+82 WNMESRERDAVCNQ
-96 RRFNIDAEVTTLM
+96 KRFNIDAELTAMM

-121 SDLVMRVYTDA
+121 SDLIMRVYTDA
-132 MSGCKNVGS
+132 KSGCKNVGS

-164 IGVLEKWKFS
+164 IGILEKWMFS
-174 GSEHSAVA
+174 GSEHAAYV
-182 QRGEMFETEL
+182 QKREKFDTEI

-214 HDGIYVVSF
+214 YDGIYVVSF
-223 VSMKQ
+223 ISMKQ

-259 QVKVWNAVVF
+259 QVKVWNAVFF

-309 NFSKFMRVDL
+309 NFTKFMRVEL
-319 GDGIH
+319 GVGIQ

-359 TVFKLQL
+359 TVFKLKL
-366 YPSVHGRASRVLCS
+366 FPSVRGKPSRVIAS

-394 ATITIVYPMPTF
+394 ATITMIYPMPTF
-406 QVLTSFAY
+406 QVFSSFAY

-424 LQNGDVLVFDCTTN
+424 LQNGDVLVFNCDTN
-438 PSKAEEVWQAASVDE
+438 PCKAEEVWQPASPDE
-453 EVTQLAVMALSY
+453 EVTELSIMALSY
-465 KNLEDE
+465 SDIDGESTRE
-471 VVREI
+471 TVVL
-476 VVFGGLKNGQVS
+476 GGLKNGQIS
-488 LLDADCCVMVKNL
+488 LLDADQCVMVKNL
-501 QAHEGTITCMEATT
+501 QAHEGAITCMEAIT
-515 DIDDRGK
+515 DIDDSGF
-522 QILETNTTLV
+522 QILETNSTLV
-532 TGGEEKSL
+532 TGGQEKSL
-540 KVWSVIVK
+540 KVWSVKVK

-554 KITLEPLIK
+554 KIILEQLVK
-563 IPCAGIPDLLS
+563 IPCDGIPNLLS

-581 VTINSPDTK
+581 VTIDSPDTK
-590 LYLRMYRMDGRDLE
+590 LLLRMYRIDGRDLE
-604 NVSSLQFTE
+604 TTSSIHYTE
-613 LHHAQDEEHT
+613 LYHAQDEEHT
-623 QRMTALDKC
+623 ERMTALDKC
-632 PLLGL
+632 PLLGF

-656 VREMYFGEPLYG
+656 VREMYFGEPLFG
-668 LCFANARGDLLVGFQ
+668 LCFANARGDLLLGFQ
-683 SHVCLIPLTN
+683 NHICLIPLTN
-693 FFPQNYLELISLQ
+693 FFPQNYLELISHQ
-706 EFKDDL
+706 EFRDDL

-725 WFDPSKLPTFS
+725 WFDPSKLPIFS
-736 TTLSIRNQEKKD
+736 TNLTIRHQEKQD
-748 PDIDQDILE
+748 EDIDQGILE
-757 DIEDHSDSED
+757 DIEDLSDSDD
-767 SLLDSPT
+767 SFDVPVR
-774 YKNYRLPKSKLNVQ
+774 KNFRLPKSKLNL
-788 EENLLKELERKR
+788 EEEKILKELDKKR
-800 KSVVEPDVMQYTDFT
+800 HSISVEEPDFSQYMDST

-827 PQPTDVE
+827 PQPSDKEGIETDT
-834 EGFESDIE
+834 E
-842 ETPRTKKSKKEK
+842 ETPPKKSKKEK
-854 RRKSMSSIPN
+854 RRKSISSIPN
-864 IHLLSPFEQALLKRK
+864 IHMLTPFEQALLKRR

-894 KQLSYRPPTPPQ
+894 KQLGYRPPTPPQ
-906 PQKRKDVW
+906 IQKRQAVW
-914 RPKPVPKPMPKKEV
+914 RPKPVPKPLPQKEV

-952 ESEADEPIVER
+952 ESEADEPIVTR
-963 PCNRGRNKKSKK
+963 PTNRGGRNKRRQ
-975 VKKKVVD
+975 VKKRVKD
-982 DWSDGSDDDDEDEE
+982 DWSDGSEDDDDEEDDEE
-996 VIDDLMEDDSGVE
+996 VIDDFKEDDSGVD

-1018 FSLLASGKP
+1018 FSLLATGKA
-1027 LQKPLVW
+1027 LKGQKPLVW
-1034 GEPEPS
+1034 GEPESS
-1040 TKKSILS
+1040 TKKSILT

-1053 SMVRTTSNLSST
+1053 SMVRTSSNLSST
-1065 SSKRAYKPPSHR
+1065 SSKRAYKPTSRR
-1077 STPNTPTKYELP
+1077 STPNTPTKYEHP
-1089 SIVKHQHQHQHFVKS
+1089 SIIKHQHQNQHFVKS
-1104 KAFDFGNVFD
+1104 KAFEFGNVFS
-1114 IKGPH
+1114 PH

-1212 LEIHEDVGISDVYL
+1212 LEIHNDVGISDVYL

-1231 KLSNQLTSGNIQTSI
+1231 KLSNQLSAGNSVSTSI

-1283 AEALAALTGVTN
+1283 AEALAQLTGVTN
-1295 KTELWNLMEEMG
+1295 KTELWSLMEDMG
-1307 LQKTYSSKED
+1307 LQKSYSSKED

-1337 FTDWIGDWMD
+1337 FADWIGDWMD
-1347 DMQSPAMYDV
+1347 DLQSPAMYDM
-1357 EDDLQLN
+1357 EDDLMLN
-1364 DIEKAWGGREK
+1364 DIEKAWDGREK

-1403 KSLLEEDRLS
+1403 KSRQ
-1413 FLSFQ
+1413 F
-1418 SEAEED
+1418 
-1424 SLSDI
+1424 
-1429 SEMEEN
+1429 
-1435 TNPSLEQPPGHLP
+1435 
-1448 GGIGGI
+1448 
-1454 ELCVGNQVLRIP
+1454 
-1466 EKLSQLLQ
+1466 
-1474 DTDPKGLFSHI
+1474 
-1485 QNPGTEEY
+1485 
-1493 TNQMAVIEQILRE
+1493 
-1506 NPDFS
+1506 
-1511 LSDLEFDSDLSGLTG
+1511 
-1526 AETQEEQ
+1526 
-1533 MRTEDSQM
+1533 
-1541 RTQEGQVRSQV
+1541 
-1552 GYSSLQNKLNDNKEW
+1552 
-1567 QNVENAGGTQEQ
+1567 
-1579 GVQVG
+1579 
-1584 NNLELTYEEEDRN
+1584 
-1597 LQKEERSVDGQDG
+1597 
-1610 KDLGGWTPGTTT
+1610 TPGRTS
-1622 RTRMDFRNEL
+1622 RTRLEYRNEL
-1632 ENLKESVDGQ
+1632 ENLRESVDGQ
-1642 GPQSPRRISRGRSDK
+1642 RSQTPRKYSRGRLDNSNL
-1657 EDTISTQND
+1657 ISSQND
-1666 GFDPRDPHLHRYY
+1666 GFDPRDPHLHKYY
-1679 RNQYKR
+1679 RNQYRR
-1685 PGSGRPIVGKR
+1685 PGSGRPIGKR
-1696 GGALDRF
+1696 GKVFDKF
-1703 GRLGDVSD
+1703 GNLRDDVEDDSLLGSSGEYSEQT
-1711 VDGHLRSQGELDS
+1711 VDGAPL
-1724 SITQPEDITT
+1724 PEDSTKETI
-1734 DSMSGQDSGIGGEL
+1734 SVQDSGIGRDISE
-1748 SVSTTSRS
+1748 STTSRS
-1756 SKGQLVSSHPS
+1756 SKGQPFMTH
-1767 FLSTERSQGH
+1767 TERSSQGH
-1777 SSKGVGRKR
+1777 HSKGRKR

-1805 LHKSAMS
+1805 HYKSTMS

-1824 NTPTAQERKRM
+1824 DTPTALERKRM
-1835 DMVKKDFT
+1835 DMVRKDFT
-1843 EGKVKHP
+1843 EGKVKQQVP
-1850 VSATINYISDDLPML
+1850 ATITYISNDLPML
-1865 PGEAGLRLLH
+1865 PGEAGLRLLST
-1875 KVKVGEKVDEKH
+1875 VKVGEKMEGSKQ
-1887 EQRHQVEAIPGK
+1887 EMRHQVEAIPGK

-1906 ENHGQAQYGIL
+1906 ENHGQSQYGIL
-1917 SMQWITDIPVTN
+1917 SMQWITDIPVSN
-1929 APYVST
+1929 APVAST
-1935 PRFQP
+1935 PRAYL
-1940 RSEAGSSMS
+1940 RSESSTS
-1949 QVTERSQDAYTVKSM
+1949 QVTDRSMDANTVKSM
-1964 GRETSRLPR
+1964 GRNTSRLPR

-1978 SKLNVSSRE
+1978 SKTNVSSRE
-1987 KSRRDTD
+1987 KSRRDTE
-1994 DESFYLPS
+1994 DESFYLPT
-2002 IPGAYTP
+2002 IPGAYSP

-2027 NVASINKQQEEY
+2027 NVASIRKDHEEY
-2039 YKYYSL
+2039 CKYYSL

-2050 QKYTSNV
+2050 QKYTSTV

>member
-1 MLEEED
+1 MEDEE
-7 RWDKLKS
+7 RWDKVKN
-14 WANVQHDIQTR
+14 WVNVQHDIQTR
-25 LQAPDKFDQ
+25 LQKPDKFDQ
-34 SVSLH
+34 SVTLY

-50 PSHIKCMTHFTSNVG
+50 PAHIKCMTHFTSNVA

-77 DHFSV
+77 DHISI
-82 WNMESRDRDAACNQ
+82 WNMESRERDAVCNQ
-96 RRFNIDAEVTTLM
+96 KRFNIDAELTAMM

-121 SDLVMRVYTDA
+121 SDLIMRVYTDA
-132 MSGCKNVGS
+132 KSGCKNVGS

-164 IGVLEKWKFS
+164 IGILEKWMFS
-174 GSEHSAVA
+174 GSEHAAYV
-182 QRGEMFETEL
+182 QKREKFDTEI

-214 HDGIYVVSF
+214 YDGIYVVSF
-223 VSMKQ
+223 ISMKQ

-259 QVKVWNAVVF
+259 QVKVWNAVFF

-309 NFSKFMRVDL
+309 NFTKFMRVEL
-319 GDGIH
+319 GVGIQ

-359 TVFKLQL
+359 TVFKLKL
-366 YPSVHGRASRVLCS
+366 FPSVRGKPSRVIAS

-394 ATITIVYPMPTF
+394 ATITMIYPMPTF
-406 QVLTSFAY
+406 QVFSSFAY

-424 LQNGDVLVFDCTTN
+424 LQNGDVLVFNCDTN
-438 PSKAEEVWQAASVDE
+438 PCKAEEVWQPASPDE
-453 EVTQLAVMALSY
+453 EVTELSIMALSY
-465 KNLEDE
+465 SDIDGESTRE
-471 VVREI
+471 TVVL
-476 VVFGGLKNGQVS
+476 GGLKNGQIS
-488 LLDADCCVMVKNL
+488 LLDADQCVMIKNL
-501 QAHEGTITCMEATT
+501 QAHEGTITCMEAIT
-515 DIDDRGK
+515 DIDDSGF
-522 QILETNTTLV
+522 QILETNSTLV
-532 TGGEEKSL
+532 TGGQEKSL
-540 KVWSVIVK
+540 KVWSVKVK

-554 KITLEPLIK
+554 KIILEQLVK
-563 IPCAGIPDLLS
+563 IPCDGIPNLLS

-581 VTINSPDTK
+581 VTIDSPDTK
-590 LYLRMYRMDGRDLE
+590 LLLRMYRIDGRDLE
-604 NVSSLQFTE
+604 TTSSIHYTE
-613 LHHAQDEEHT
+613 LYHAQDEEHT
-623 QRMTALDKC
+623 ERMTALDKC
-632 PLLGL
+632 PLLGF

-656 VREMYFGEPLYG
+656 VREMYFGEPLFG
-668 LCFANARGDLLVGFQ
+668 LCFANARGDLLLGFQ
-683 SHVCLIPLTN
+683 NHICLIPLTN
-693 FFPQNYLELISLQ
+693 FFPQNYLELISHQ
-706 EFKDDL
+706 EFRDDL

-725 WFDPSKLPTFS
+725 WFDPSKLPIFS
-736 TTLSIRNQEKKD
+736 TNLTIRHQEKQD
-748 PDIDQDILE
+748 EDIDQGILE
-757 DIEDHSDSED
+757 DIEDLSDSDD
-767 SLLDSPT
+767 SFDVPVR
-774 YKNYRLPKSKLNVQ
+774 KNFRLPKSKLNL
-788 EENLLKELERKR
+788 EEEKILKELDKKR
-800 KSVVEPDVMQYTDFT
+800 HSISVEEPDFSQYMDST

-827 PQPTDVE
+827 PQPSDKEGIETDT
-834 EGFESDIE
+834 E
-842 ETPRTKKSKKEK
+842 ETPPSKKSKKEK
-854 RRKSMSSIPN
+854 RRKSISSIPN
-864 IHLLSPFEQALLKRK
+864 IHMLTPFEQALLKRR

-894 KQLSYRPPTPPQ
+894 KQLGYRPPTPPQ
-906 PQKRKDVW
+906 IQKRQAVW
-914 RPKPVPKPMPKKEV
+914 RPKPVPKPLPQKEV

-952 ESEADEPIVER
+952 ESEADEPIVTR
-963 PCNRGRNKKSKK
+963 PTNRGGRNKRRQ
-975 VKKKVVD
+975 VKKRVKD
-982 DWSDGSDDDDEDEE
+982 DWSDGSEDDDDEEDDEE
-996 VIDDLMEDDSGVE
+996 VIDDFKEDDSGVD

-1018 FSLLASGKP
+1018 FSLLATGKA
-1027 LQKPLVW
+1027 LKGQKPLVW
-1034 GEPEPS
+1034 GEPESS
-1040 TKKSILS
+1040 TKKSILT

-1053 SMVRTTSNLSST
+1053 SMVRTSSNLSST
-1065 SSKRAYKPPSHR
+1065 SSKRAYKPTSRR
-1077 STPNTPTKYELP
+1077 STPNTPTKYEHP
-1089 SIVKHQHQHQHFVKS
+1089 SIIKHQHQNQHFVKS
-1104 KAFDFGNVFD
+1104 KAFEFGNVFS
-1114 IKGPH
+1114 PQ

-1175 FFRDLKGT
+1175 FFCDLKGT

-1212 LEIHEDVGISDVYL
+1212 LEIHNDVGISDVYL

-1231 KLSNQLTSGNIQTSI
+1231 KLSNQLSAGNSVSTSI

-1283 AEALAALTGVTN
+1283 AEALAQLTGVTN
-1295 KTELWNLMEEMG
+1295 KTELWSLMEDMG
-1307 LQKTYSSKED
+1307 LQKSYSSKED

-1337 FTDWIGDWMD
+1337 FADWIGDWMD
-1347 DMQSPAMYDV
+1347 DLQSPAMYDM
-1357 EDDLQLN
+1357 EDDLMLN
-1364 DIEKAWGGREK
+1364 DIEKAWDGREK

-1403 KSLLEEDRLS
+1403 KSRQ
-1413 FLSFQ
+1413 F
-1418 SEAEED
+1418 
-1424 SLSDI
+1424 
-1429 SEMEEN
+1429 
-1435 TNPSLEQPPGHLP
+1435 
-1448 GGIGGI
+1448 
-1454 ELCVGNQVLRIP
+1454 
-1466 EKLSQLLQ
+1466 
-1474 DTDPKGLFSHI
+1474 
-1485 QNPGTEEY
+1485 
-1493 TNQMAVIEQILRE
+1493 
-1506 NPDFS
+1506 
-1511 LSDLEFDSDLSGLTG
+1511 
-1526 AETQEEQ
+1526 
-1533 MRTEDSQM
+1533 
-1541 RTQEGQVRSQV
+1541 
-1552 GYSSLQNKLNDNKEW
+1552 
-1567 QNVENAGGTQEQ
+1567 
-1579 GVQVG
+1579 
-1584 NNLELTYEEEDRN
+1584 
-1597 LQKEERSVDGQDG
+1597 
-1610 KDLGGWTPGTTT
+1610 TPGRTS
-1622 RTRMDFRNEL
+1622 RTRLEYRSEL
-1632 ENLKESVDGQ
+1632 ENLRESVDGQ
-1642 GPQSPRRISRGRSDK
+1642 RSQTPRKYSRGSSECSYTSEMD
-1657 EDTISTQND
+1657 DW
-1666 GFDPRDPHLHRYY
+1666 FDPRDPHLHRYY

-1685 PGSGRPIVGKR
+1685 PGSGRPIGKR
-1696 GGALDRF
+1696 GKVYDKF
-1703 GRLGDVSD
+1703 GNLRDDVEDDSLLGSSGEYSEQI
-1711 VDGHLRSQGELDS
+1711 VDDAPL
-1724 SITQPEDITT
+1724 PEDSTKET
-1734 DSMSGQDSGIGGEL
+1734 VSVQDSGIGRDISE
-1748 SVSTTSRS
+1748 STTSRS
-1756 SKGQLVSSHPS
+1756 SKGQP
-1767 FLSTERSQGH
+1767 FLTHTERSSQGH
-1777 SSKGVGRKR
+1777 HSKGRKR

-1805 LHKSAMS
+1805 HYKSTMS

-1824 NTPTAQERKRM
+1824 DTPTALERKRM
-1835 DMVKKDFT
+1835 DMVRKDFT
-1843 EGKVKHP
+1843 EGKVKQQVP
-1850 VSATINYISDDLPML
+1850 ATITYISNDLPML
-1865 PGEAGLRLLH
+1865 PGEAGLRLLST
-1875 KVKVGEKVDEKH
+1875 VKVGEKMEGSKQ
-1887 EQRHQVEAIPGK
+1887 EMRHQVEAIPGK

-1906 ENHGQAQYGIL
+1906 ENHGQSQYGIL
-1917 SMQWITDIPVTN
+1917 SMQWITDIPISN
-1929 APYVST
+1929 APVAST
-1935 PRFQP
+1935 PRAYP
-1940 RSEAGSSMS
+1940 RSESSTS
-1949 QVTERSQDAYTVKSM
+1949 QVTDRSMDANTVKSM
-1964 GRETSRLPR
+1964 GRNTSRLPR

-1978 SKLNVSSRE
+1978 SKTNVSSRE
-1987 KSRRDTD
+1987 KSRRDTE
-1994 DESFYLPS
+1994 DESFYLPT
-2002 IPGAYTP
+2002 IPGAYSP

-2027 NVASINKQQEEY
+2027 NVASIRKDHEEY
-2039 YKYYSL
+2039 CKYYSL

-2050 QKYTSNV
+2050 QKYTSTV

>member
-25 LQAPDKFDQ
+25 LQALDKFDQ

-82 WNMESRDRDAACNQ
+82 WNMESRERDAACNQ
-96 RRFNIDAEVTTLM
+96 RRFNIDAEITTLM

-164 IGVLEKWKFS
+164 IGVLEKWKFT

-182 QRGEMFETEL
+182 QRGEMFDTEL

-319 GDGIH
+319 GDGIR

-366 YPSVHGRASRVLCS
+366 FPSVHGRASRVLCS

-424 LQNGDVLVFDCTTN
+424 LQNGDVLVFNCTTN

-453 EVTQLAVMALSY
+453 EVTQLAIMALSY
-465 KNLEDE
+465 KDLEEE

-488 LLDADCCVMVKNL
+488 LLDADRCVMVKNL
-501 QAHEGTITCMEATT
+501 QAHEGAITCMEATT

-540 KVWSVIVK
+540 KVWSVCVK
-548 PGHSGN
+548 AGHSGN

-581 VTINSPDTK
+581 VTINSPDTN

-613 LHHAQDEEHT
+613 LHHAKDEEHT
-623 QRMTALDKC
+623 KRMTALDKC

-637 FATASE
+637 FATAGE

-683 SHVCLIPLTN
+683 NHVCLIPLTN

-748 PDIDQDILE
+748 PDIDQDVLE

-767 SLLDSPT
+767 SLLDAPT
-774 YKNYRLPKSKLNVQ
+774 YKKYRLPKSKLNVQ

-827 PQPTDVE
+827 PQPTDIE

-933 MDLYEL
+933 MDLYE
-939 ARRYRFDAGESDN
+939 
-952 ESEADEPIVER
+952 
-963 PCNRGRNKKSKK
+963 
-975 VKKKVVD
+975 
-982 DWSDGSDDDDEDEE
+982 
-996 VIDDLMEDDSGVE
+996 
-1009 MAESLVGSQ
+1009 
-1018 FSLLASGKP
+1018 
-1027 LQKPLVW
+1027 KPLVW

-1040 TKKSILS
+1040 TKKSIMS

-1065 SSKRAYKPPSHR
+1065 SSKRAYKPPSRR

-1104 KAFDFGNVFD
+1104 KAFEFGNVFD
-1114 IKGPH
+1114 VRGPH

-1150 KEKENRK
+1150 KEKESRK
-1157 KVIQV
+1157 KAIQV

-1183 PSYESILQQLLTML
+1183 PSYESVLQQLLTML

-1307 LQKTYSSKED
+1307 LQKTYNSKED

-1364 DIEKAWGGREK
+1364 DIEKAWGGRDK

-1403 KSLLEEDRLS
+1403 
-1413 FLSFQ
+1413 
-1418 SEAEED
+1418 
-1424 SLSDI
+1424 
-1429 SEMEEN
+1429 
-1435 TNPSLEQPPGHLP
+1435 
-1448 GGIGGI
+1448 
-1454 ELCVGNQVLRIP
+1454 
-1466 EKLSQLLQ
+1466 
-1474 DTDPKGLFSHI
+1474 
-1485 QNPGTEEY
+1485 
-1493 TNQMAVIEQILRE
+1493 
-1506 NPDFS
+1506 
-1511 LSDLEFDSDLSGLTG
+1511 
-1526 AETQEEQ
+1526 
-1533 MRTEDSQM
+1533 
-1541 RTQEGQVRSQV
+1541 RS
-1552 GYSSLQNKLNDNKEW
+1552 
-1567 QNVENAGGTQEQ
+1567 
-1579 GVQVG
+1579 
-1584 NNLELTYEEEDRN
+1584 R
-1597 LQKEERSVDGQDG
+1597 
-1610 KDLGGWTPGTTT
+1610 GWTPGTTT

-1642 GPQSPRRISRGRSDK
+1642 GPQSPRRISRGRLDK
-1657 EDTISTQND
+1657 ENLISTQND
-1666 GFDPRDPHLHRYY
+1666 GSGRSYNSEMDDWFDPRDPHLYKYY

-1703 GRLGDVSD
+1703 GKFGEDSD
-1711 VDGHLRSQGELDS
+1711 GEGHLRSQGEFVDS

-1734 DSMSGQDSGIGGEL
+1734 DSMSAQDSGIGGEL
-1748 SVSTTSRS
+1748 SESVTSRS

-1767 FLSTERSQGH
+1767 FMSSERSQGH
-1777 SSKGVGRKR
+1777 PSKGVGRKR

-1850 VSATINYISDDLPML
+1850 ISATINYISDDLPML

-1875 KVKVGEKVDEKH
+1875 RVKVGEKMDESKH

-1906 ENHGQAQYGIL
+1906 ENRGQAQYGIL
-1917 SMQWITDIPVTN
+1917 SMQWITDIPVSN
-1929 APYVST
+1929 APNVST

-1940 RSEAGSSMS
+1940 RSDAGSSLS
-1949 QVTERSQDAYTVKSM
+1949 QVTERSQDVHTVKSM

-1978 SKLNVSSRE
+1978 SKINVSRE

-1994 DESFYLPS
+1994 DESFYLPT

-2027 NVASINKQQEEY
+2027 NIASIKKQQEEY
-2039 YKYYSL
+2039 CKYYKM
-2045 IKRNM
+2045 IKHNM

-2089 LFFPRITLNQ
+2089 LFFPKITLNQ

>member
-1 MLEEED
+1 MEDEE
-7 RWDKLKS
+7 RWDKVKN
-14 WANVQHDIQTR
+14 WVNVQHDIQTR
-25 LQAPDKFDQ
+25 LQKPDKFDQ
-34 SVSLH
+34 SVTLY

-50 PSHIKCMTHFTSNVG
+50 PAHIKCMTHFTSNVA

-77 DHFSV
+77 DHISI
-82 WNMESRDRDAACNQ
+82 WNMESRERDAVCNQ
-96 RRFNIDAEVTTLM
+96 KRFNIDAELTAMM

-121 SDLVMRVYTDA
+121 SDLIMRVYTDA
-132 MSGCKNVGS
+132 KSGCKNVGS

-164 IGVLEKWKFS
+164 IGILEKWMFS
-174 GSEHSAVA
+174 GSEHAAYV
-182 QRGEMFETEL
+182 QKREKFDTEI

-214 HDGIYVVSF
+214 YDGIYVVSF
-223 VSMKQ
+223 ISMKQ

-259 QVKVWNAVVF
+259 QVKVWNAVFF

-309 NFSKFMRVDL
+309 NFTKFMRVEL
-319 GDGIH
+319 GVGIQ

-359 TVFKLQL
+359 TVFKLKL
-366 YPSVHGRASRVLCS
+366 FPSVRGKPSRVIAS

-394 ATITIVYPMPTF
+394 ATITMIYPMPTF
-406 QVLTSFAY
+406 QVFSSFAY

-424 LQNGDVLVFDCTTN
+424 LQNGDVLVFNCDTN
-438 PSKAEEVWQAASVDE
+438 PCKAEEVWQPASPDE
-453 EVTQLAVMALSY
+453 EVTELSIMALSY
-465 KNLEDE
+465 SDIDGESTRE
-471 VVREI
+471 TVVL
-476 VVFGGLKNGQVS
+476 GGLKNGQIS
-488 LLDADCCVMVKNL
+488 LLDADQCVMIKNL
-501 QAHEGTITCMEATT
+501 QAHEGTITCMEAIT
-515 DIDDRGK
+515 DIDDSGF
-522 QILETNTTLV
+522 QILETNSTLV
-532 TGGEEKSL
+532 TGGQEKSL
-540 KVWSVIVK
+540 KVWSVKVK

-554 KITLEPLIK
+554 KIILEQLVK
-563 IPCAGIPDLLS
+563 IPCDGIPNLLS

-581 VTINSPDTK
+581 VTIDSPDTK
-590 LYLRMYRMDGRDLE
+590 LLLRMYRIDGRDLE
-604 NVSSLQFTE
+604 TTSSIHYTE
-613 LHHAQDEEHT
+613 LYHAQDEEHT
-623 QRMTALDKC
+623 ERMTALDKC
-632 PLLGL
+632 PLLGF

-656 VREMYFGEPLYG
+656 VREMYFGEPLFG
-668 LCFANARGDLLVGFQ
+668 LCFANARGDLLLGFQ
-683 SHVCLIPLTN
+683 NHICLIPLTN
-693 FFPQNYLELISLQ
+693 FFPQNYLELISHQ
-706 EFKDDL
+706 EFRDDL

-725 WFDPSKLPTFS
+725 WFDPSKLPIFS
-736 TTLSIRNQEKKD
+736 TNLTIRHQEKQD
-748 PDIDQDILE
+748 EDIDQGILE
-757 DIEDHSDSED
+757 DIEDLSDSDD
-767 SLLDSPT
+767 SFDVPVR
-774 YKNYRLPKSKLNVQ
+774 KNFRLPKSKLNL
-788 EENLLKELERKR
+788 EEEKILKELDKKR
-800 KSVVEPDVMQYTDFT
+800 HSISVEEPDFSQYMDST

-827 PQPTDVE
+827 PQPSDKEGIETDT
-834 EGFESDIE
+834 E
-842 ETPRTKKSKKEK
+842 ETPPSKKSKKEK
-854 RRKSMSSIPN
+854 RRKSISSIPN
-864 IHLLSPFEQALLKRK
+864 IHMLTPFEQALLKRR

-894 KQLSYRPPTPPQ
+894 KQLGYRPPTPPQ
-906 PQKRKDVW
+906 IQKRQAVW
-914 RPKPVPKPMPKKEV
+914 RPKPVPKPLPQKEV

-952 ESEADEPIVER
+952 ESEADEPIVTR
-963 PCNRGRNKKSKK
+963 PTNRGGRNKRRQ
-975 VKKKVVD
+975 VKKRVKD
-982 DWSDGSDDDDEDEE
+982 DWSDGSEDDDDEEDDEE
-996 VIDDLMEDDSGVE
+996 VIDDFKEDDSGVD

-1018 FSLLASGKP
+1018 FSLLATGKA
-1027 LQKPLVW
+1027 LKGQKPLVW
-1034 GEPEPS
+1034 GEPESS
-1040 TKKSILS
+1040 TKKSILT

-1053 SMVRTTSNLSST
+1053 SMVRTSSNLSST
-1065 SSKRAYKPPSHR
+1065 SSKRAYKPTSRR
-1077 STPNTPTKYELP
+1077 STPNTPTKYEHP
-1089 SIVKHQHQHQHFVKS
+1089 SIIKHQHQNQHFVKS
-1104 KAFDFGNVFD
+1104 KAFEFGNVFS
-1114 IKGPH
+1114 PQ

-1175 FFRDLKGT
+1175 FFCDLKGT

-1212 LEIHEDVGISDVYL
+1212 LEIHNDVGISDVYL

-1231 KLSNQLTSGNIQTSI
+1231 KLSNQLSAGNSVSTSI

-1283 AEALAALTGVTN
+1283 AEALAQLTGVTN
-1295 KTELWNLMEEMG
+1295 KTELWSLMEDMG
-1307 LQKTYSSKED
+1307 LQKSYSSKED

-1337 FTDWIGDWMD
+1337 FADWIGDWMD
-1347 DMQSPAMYDV
+1347 DLQSPAMYDM
-1357 EDDLQLN
+1357 EDDLMLN
-1364 DIEKAWGGREK
+1364 DIEKAWDGREK

-1403 KSLLEEDRLS
+1403 KSRQ
-1413 FLSFQ
+1413 F
-1418 SEAEED
+1418 
-1424 SLSDI
+1424 
-1429 SEMEEN
+1429 
-1435 TNPSLEQPPGHLP
+1435 
-1448 GGIGGI
+1448 
-1454 ELCVGNQVLRIP
+1454 
-1466 EKLSQLLQ
+1466 
-1474 DTDPKGLFSHI
+1474 
-1485 QNPGTEEY
+1485 
-1493 TNQMAVIEQILRE
+1493 
-1506 NPDFS
+1506 
-1511 LSDLEFDSDLSGLTG
+1511 
-1526 AETQEEQ
+1526 
-1533 MRTEDSQM
+1533 
-1541 RTQEGQVRSQV
+1541 
-1552 GYSSLQNKLNDNKEW
+1552 
-1567 QNVENAGGTQEQ
+1567 
-1579 GVQVG
+1579 
-1584 NNLELTYEEEDRN
+1584 
-1597 LQKEERSVDGQDG
+1597 
-1610 KDLGGWTPGTTT
+1610 TPGRTS
-1622 RTRMDFRNEL
+1622 RTRLEYRSEL
-1632 ENLKESVDGQ
+1632 ENLRESVDGQ
-1642 GPQSPRRISRGRSDK
+1642 RSQTPRKYSRGRLDNSNL
-1657 EDTISTQND
+1657 ISSQND
-1666 GFDPRDPHLHRYY
+1666 GSECSYTSEMDDWFDPRDPHLHRYY

-1685 PGSGRPIVGKR
+1685 PGSGRPIGKR
-1696 GGALDRF
+1696 GKVYDKF
-1703 GRLGDVSD
+1703 GNLRDDVEDDSLLGSSGEYSEQI
-1711 VDGHLRSQGELDS
+1711 VDDAPL
-1724 SITQPEDITT
+1724 PEDSTKET
-1734 DSMSGQDSGIGGEL
+1734 VSVQDSGIGRDISE
-1748 SVSTTSRS
+1748 STTSRS
-1756 SKGQLVSSHPS
+1756 SKGQP
-1767 FLSTERSQGH
+1767 FLTHTERSSQGH
-1777 SSKGVGRKR
+1777 HSKGRKR

-1805 LHKSAMS
+1805 HYKSTMS

-1824 NTPTAQERKRM
+1824 DTPTALERKRM
-1835 DMVKKDFT
+1835 DMVRKDFT
-1843 EGKVKHP
+1843 EGKVKQQVP
-1850 VSATINYISDDLPML
+1850 ATITYISNDLPML
-1865 PGEAGLRLLH
+1865 PGEAGLRLLST
-1875 KVKVGEKVDEKH
+1875 VKVGEKMEGSKQ
-1887 EQRHQVEAIPGK
+1887 EMRHQVEAIPGK

-1906 ENHGQAQYGIL
+1906 ENHGQSQYGIL
-1917 SMQWITDIPVTN
+1917 SMQWITDIPISN
-1929 APYVST
+1929 APVAST
-1935 PRFQP
+1935 PRAYP
-1940 RSEAGSSMS
+1940 RSESSTS
-1949 QVTERSQDAYTVKSM
+1949 QVTDRSMDANTVKSM
-1964 GRETSRLPR
+1964 GRNTSRLPR

-1978 SKLNVSSRE
+1978 SKTNVSSRE
-1987 KSRRDTD
+1987 KSRRDTE
-1994 DESFYLPS
+1994 DESFYLPT
-2002 IPGAYTP
+2002 IPGAYSP

-2027 NVASINKQQEEY
+2027 NVASIRKDHEEY
-2039 YKYYSL
+2039 CKYYSL

-2050 QKYTSNV
+2050 QKYTSTV